1 MLISATSALVLNWTA
16 NEIWKSRNAW
26 EYFESLDLS
35 EGNTLLA
42 RFDELEC
49 DMHTQ
54 SVTNRKFFMRNHTI
68 EFSAWTYSEKFKNL
82 SGWIL

>member
-42 RFDELEC
+42 SLMSWNAIC
-49 DMHTQ
+49 T
-54 SVTNRKFFMRNHTI
+54 RN
-68 EFSAWTYSEKFKNL
+68 L
-82 SGWIL
+82 